1 LQEYFRVINLAEENK
16 KSEKE
21 HPSPTIIETEEQKI
35 PERKPP
41 NERII
46 SYNIVEKKEE
56 KSEKNKKP
64 K

>member
-1 LQEYFRVINLAEENK
+1 MAEENK